1 MLGFVFGYHYITDF
15 LKLSGLGWRH
25 IRSHH
30 LFKSGNWAGL
40 IWMSCFRIRLH
51 AGCQPGLNYLRIAL
65 KKNLLTHGVVGTIPF
80 FQRMLMWGPPSL
92 PGCCPGVCSVSCQVG
107 SLFHQLSKW
116 EEPERENSAKG
127 KPFFF
132 FLSFFLSFF
141 WHAEVPGTG
150 IKLHHSSDN
159 SGSLTH
165 WATRKLWEVS
175 LL

>member
-80 FQRMLMWGPPSL
+80 FQRMLMWGPPSSL
-92 PGCCPGVCSVSCQVG
+92 AAALKYVQSLARWTACFINWASEKNQKERIQQKG
-107 SLFHQLSKW
+107 SHSFS
-116 EEPERENSAKG
+116 
-127 KPFFF
+127 F
-132 FLSFFLSFF
+132 FLSFFLSFGMQKF
-141 WHAEVPGTG
+141 QGQ
-150 IKLHHSSDN
+150 
-159 SGSLTH
+159 GSNCIT
-165 WATRKLWEVS
+165 AVTTVGP
-175 LL
+175 